1 MKRFLLDDCKSRMI
15 VKEKI
20 REGGGGGGTYALFST
35 ARARA
40 PRRCALAC
48 NMCMR
53 HGRSLV
59 RVASRPTT
67 AKPMVMVK
75 AKVMVM
81 GFFWEIKLLFPML
94 YVLPQRESRDAPWPP
109 VSPTH
114 NTELLKHQGPL
125 MPAAT
130 VLVGAQA
137 P

>member
-20 REGGGGGGTYALFST
+20 REGGGRGEIYALFST

-81 GFFWEIKLLFPML
+81 GFFWGGKTTFPNAVRTPTAREPRRTMATCFSHTQHRASQASTIK
-94 YVLPQRESRDAPWPP
+94 AP
-109 VSPTH
+109 
-114 NTELLKHQGPL
+114 
-125 MPAAT
+125 
-130 VLVGAQA
+130 
-137 P
+137 

>member
-20 REGGGGGGTYALFST
+20 REGWGRGEIYALFST

-81 GFFWEIKLLFPML
+81 GFFGGGGNYFSQCSTYSHSARAETHHGHLFLPHTTQSFSSIK
-94 YVLPQRESRDAPWPP
+94 AP
-109 VSPTH
+109 
-114 NTELLKHQGPL
+114 
-125 MPAAT
+125 
-130 VLVGAQA
+130 
-137 P
+137 